1 MMPSLRTTTLAMLR
15 RGTDGARGLLTDATM
30 ASGHGLSQFHET
42 FRLSPGD
49 MRIGFHTK

>member
-1 MMPSLRTTTLAMLR
+1 MPSLRTTTLTMLR
-15 RGTDGARGLLTDATM
+15 RGTDGARGVLTNTTM
-30 ASGHGLSQFHET
+30 PSGHRLSQFHET